1 MSALVPLPV
10 LLPLLAAAFSLAV
23 GHFAT
28 VQRVLNLLVLSGIVV
43 VAALLLARADGSGP
57 VVLQLGG
64 YAPPFGIT
72 LVADRLSALLL
83 LVSISVMLAVLVFA
97 IGQRITDQGRASTS
111 TAFHP
116 MYLVLSA
123 GVSLAYLTGDL
134 FNLFVA
140 FEVMLSASYVLIA
153 RRTNAERVR
162 PSMTYVIVSLTSSLL
177 FLTMVAVVYTATGTV
192 NLADLA
198 GRIALLPDGARAGLA
213 LLMAVVFGIKS
224 AVVPLHFWLPDS
236 YPTAPA
242 PVTAVF
248 AALLTKV
255 AVYALIRTQTLL
267 FGDATSGTFLLV
279 VALLTMLVGALGA
292 IAQNDLNRLLSFL
305 LVSHIGYMVFGL
317 GLFTEIGLSGVI
329 LYVVHHIAVQGALFL
344 VGGLVI
350 RHAGTP
356 SLRHMRGLARSY
368 PLVAVLF
375 AIPAL
380 NLAGIPPFSGFV
392 AKVVLLRAGAEA
404 ATPLA
409 YVVTAAAVATSFLT
423 LFALSKVW
431 VGSFWGEPAPAVP
444 DVDPTDDVTVGTGE
458 SSRPMLAATG
468 GLVLAGL
475 VFAALAGPLSG
486 VSERAAHDLLDQGP
500 YRAAVLGEA
509 RAAP

>member
-1 MSALVPLPV
+1 MNALVPLPV
-10 LLPLLAAAFSLAV
+10 LLPLLAAALSLVV
-23 GHFAT
+23 GHVPA
-28 VQRVLNLLVLSGIVV
+28 VQRLLNVLVLSGIVV
-43 VAALLLARADGSGP
+43 VAAMLLVRADSSGP

-72 LVADRLSALLL
+72 LIADRLSALLL
-83 LVSISVMLAVLVFA
+83 LVSIVVMLAVLVFA
-97 IGQRITDQGRASTS
+97 IGQRITDRGRASTS

-116 MYLVLSA
+116 MYLVLCA

-134 FNLFVA
+134 FNLFVG

-153 RRTNAERVR
+153 RRSNAQRVR

-177 FLTMVAVVYTATGTV
+177 FLTMVAVVYAATGTV
-192 NLADLA
+192 NLADLTEKV
-198 GRIALLPDGARAGLA
+198 GALPPGLRGGLA

-267 FGDATSGTFLLV
+267 FGDATSGAFLLA

-292 IAQNDLNRLLSFL
+292 IAQNDLNRMLSFL

-344 VGGLVI
+344 VSGLVI

-356 SLRHMRGLARSY
+356 SLRHISGLARTN
-368 PLVAVLF
+368 PVVAVLF

-380 NLAGIPPFSGFV
+380 NLAGIPPLSGFV

-404 ATPLA
+404 ASPLA
-409 YVVTAAAVATSFLT
+409 YAAAAGAVLTSFLT
-423 LFALSKVW
+423 LYALSKVW
-431 VGSFWGEPAPAVP
+431 VGSFWCEPRPAVP
-444 DVDPTDDVTVGTGE
+444 DVDPTDDVTVGTRAT
-458 SSRPMLAATG
+458 SRPMLLSAGSLVAAG
-468 GLVLAGL
+468 AVI
-475 VFAALAGPLSG
+475 AALAGPLSA
-486 VSERAAHDLLDQGP
+486 VSDRAAADLLDRGP
-500 YRAAVLGEA
+500 YRVAVLGAE
-509 RAAP
+509 RAGG